1 MITKQR
7 VKKWTDQK
15 KTNLFS
21 VLCKSVYITRK
32 RVQDRSKE
40 FLRNNNFRKERNKT
54 NLLDKQPVAM
64 IMIW

>member
-40 FLRNNNFRKERNKT
+40 FLRNNNKKD
-54 NLLDKQPVAM
+54 LLDKQPVAL
-64 IMIW
+64 IMTW

>member
-1 MITKQR
+1 MIKKQR

-40 FLRNNNFRKERNKT
+40 FLRNNNFRKERNKI

-64 IMIW
+64 IMTW

>member
-1 MITKQR
+1 MIKKQR

-40 FLRNNNFRKERNKT
+40 FLRNNNKKD
-54 NLLDKQPVAM
+54 LLDKQPVAL
-64 IMIW
+64 IMTW

>member
-40 FLRNNNFRKERNKT
+40 FLRNNKKD
-54 NLLDKQPVAM
+54 LLDKQPVAM
-64 IMIW
+64 IMTW

>member
-21 VLCKSVYITRK
+21 VLCESVYITRK

-64 IMIW
+64 IMTW

>member
-1 MITKQR
+1 MIKKQR

-32 RVQDRSKE
+32 QVQDRSKE
-40 FLRNNNFRKERNKT
+40 FLRNNNKKD
-54 NLLDKQPVAM
+54 LLDKQPVAL
-64 IMIW
+64 IMTW

>member
-64 IMIW
+64 IMTW

>member
-1 MITKQR
+1 MTTKQR

-32 RVQDRSKE
+32 RVQDCSKE
-40 FLRNNNFRKERNKT
+40 FLRNNNKKD
-54 NLLDKQPVAM
+54 LLDEQPVAM
-64 IMIW
+64 IMTW

>member
-40 FLRNNNFRKERNKT
+40 FLRNNNFRKERNKI

-64 IMIW
+64 IMTW